1 MSKHEKLLFK
11 AKNNVDGLSFKEFQT
26 LMIRCGWVMD
36 HQSGSHQIW
45 YSPKAQRISIQN
57 RLGAAKGYQ
66 VKQFL
71 LMREEETKDA

>member
-1 MSKHEKLLFK
+1 MSKYEKLLLK

-26 LMIRCGWVMD
+26 L
-36 HQSGSHQIW
+36 
-45 YSPKAQRISIQN
+45 N
-57 RLGAAKGYQ
+57 RLGTAKGYQ